1 MPIFRAK
8 IVIIV
13 ATVFVVVIGGFA
25 LHEHDMAVAH
35 RKAKALALALDRAAY
50 ARWTSGTVPKPSGQ
64 GYGQFSDP

>member
-1 MPIFRAK
+1 MPVLK
-8 IVIIV
+8 TKLVIIV

-25 LHEHDMAVAH
+25 LHRHDVAVAH
-35 RKAKALALALDRAAY
+35 RKAEARALALERAAY